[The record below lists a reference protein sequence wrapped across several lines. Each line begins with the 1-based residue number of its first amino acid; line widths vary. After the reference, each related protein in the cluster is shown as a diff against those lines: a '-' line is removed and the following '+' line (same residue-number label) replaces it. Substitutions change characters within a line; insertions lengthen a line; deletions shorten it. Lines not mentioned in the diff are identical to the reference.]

1 MADIQNKHSVPRVQ
15 GMRRPA
21 RKKRPIKAKN
31 STKPKN
37 SITKS
42 KNHEAQNSTHKPRSS
57 TRKHRSPKKPKKRE
71 KLPPLLRYTE
81 TKRGKTTVRRYPGRR
96 IYRFEEIKGKPVDS
110 VEVFTGGGNHAIDVL
125 FQDKTA
131 IHFTIEP
138 GCTLETD
145 YADWKT
151 GNWRPIKHWP
161 LIRSEGLNA

>member
-1 MADIQNKHSVPRVQ
+1 MAATQNKHSLSRAQ
-15 GMRRPA
+15 GSRRRAHAP
-21 RKKRPIKAKN
+21 
-31 STKPKN
+31 TKPAVKTK
-37 SITKS
+37 SQAKTTKS
-42 KNHEAQNSTHKPRSS
+42 KIPTS
-57 TRKHRSPKKPKKRE
+57 
-71 KLPPLLRYTE
+71 LRYTE

-110 VEVFTGGGNHAIDVL
+110 VEVFTGGGNHAIDVR

-138 GCTLETD
+138 GFTLETD